1 MSLGNFR
8 LTQQM
13 RHQYIPIT
21 MAKIHKIDKYQLLER
36 VLSSRDSH
44 LFLVGMENGTATLKV
59 FGSFL

>member
-1 MSLGNFR
+1 
-8 LTQQM
+8 
-13 RHQYIPIT
+13 